1 MKILILHGV
10 NLGMFGRRD
19 KTHYGS
25 ATLEEINDALKN
37 LATALGCE
45 IEIFQTDYEGEMVKA
60 IHDAL
65 DPQISGVVINAGA
78 WTHYSYAIADALAI
92 LTCPVVEVHMSRVFD
107 REEFRRKSVLAQV
120 ASGVIAGFGPDS
132 YLLGLRAVHSLA
144 SREAAG

>member
-37 LATALGCE
+37 LAAALGCE